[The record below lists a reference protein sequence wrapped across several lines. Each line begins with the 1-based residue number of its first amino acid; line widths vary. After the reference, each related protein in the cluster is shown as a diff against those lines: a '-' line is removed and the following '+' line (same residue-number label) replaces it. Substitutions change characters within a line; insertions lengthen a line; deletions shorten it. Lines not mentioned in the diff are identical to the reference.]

1 MKEVIVIKRR
11 RAWEWQLRDQGG
23 ILIMGGRERTRPAAR
38 YQGYRT
44 LFMLLASSWR
54 SSASRPLKTL
64 PIPKNSVT
72 RNEPALRRPKRVEP
86 GAFSSD

>member
-23 ILIMGGRERTRPAAR
+23 ILIIGGREKTRPAAR
-38 YQGYRT
+38 YQGYRA

-54 SSASRPLKTL
+54 SSGHQVPQ
-64 PIPKNSVT
+64 NSADSEKFRHT
-72 RNEPALRRPKRVEP
+72 Q
-86 GAFSSD
+86 

>member
-1 MKEVIVIKRR
+1 MIKRR

-38 YQGYRT
+38 YQGYRA

-54 SSASRPLKTL
+54 VSGL
-64 PIPKNSVT
+64 PAAQNVADPEKFRHT
-72 RNEPALRRPKRVEP
+72 Q
-86 GAFSSD
+86 